1 LHSQNAENLGQIAEA
16 FGRCKGLEGLSAL
29 WDLDERSLQM
39 IMPVAARLKSLDLTF
54 SLLGQRELAGLLGTC
69 VNLEDL
75 QVRILRETIPCDY
88 M

>member
-1 LHSQNAENLGQIAEA
+1 
-16 FGRCKGLEGLSAL
+16 
-29 WDLDERSLQM
+29 M